1 MPANDLNDRYRTPV
15 EVDRR
20 AEGIWY
26 AGTLED
32 GTPARILVVSAMLT
46 ASLRRPEAFFETL
59 ARASRVRDRALDVPR
74 AWGEL
79 ANGDLHVAF
88 GDSGARAITPGV
100 SAADVARMGES
111 LARALDVM
119 HKTGLAHGAIAPTRV
134 VQRADGG
141 WELLEFGL
149 LPALITGGVDARSAA
164 VALSEPPYVS
174 PEVQNGAVPDERSD
188 VYSLGAVLYELLT
201 GKAPYGG
208 RTTAYVLASVL
219 AEESEAPTAAG
230 TETTGPVV
238 DALVRAIERQPED
251 RWPSAAAFADAL
263 ASGISTRASRAK
275 AAPARTGCLPGAAAF
290 LAIVAA
296 AGAYAL

>member
-1 MPANDLNDRYRTPV
+1 MPANDLNDRYREPV

-26 AGTLED
+26 TGTLED
-32 GTPARILVVSAMLT
+32 GTRARVLVISAMLT
-46 ASLRRPEAFFETL
+46 ASLRHPEGFFETL
-59 ARASRVRDRALDVPR
+59 GRASRIRNEALDVPR

-79 ANGDLHVAF
+79 TNGDLHVAF
-88 GDSGARAITPGV
+88 GDSGASSAAPGL
-100 SAADVARMGES
+100 SAADVAVMGVS
-111 LARALDVM
+111 LARALDVG
-119 HKTGLAHGAIAPTRV
+119 HKTGLVHGAIAPVRV
-134 VQRADGG
+134 VHRAEGG
-141 WELLEFGL
+141 WELREFGL
-149 LPALITGGVDARSAA
+149 LPALIGGGVDARSAA
-164 VALSEPPYVS
+164 VALSEPEYVS

-219 AEESEAPTAAG
+219 AEEAEAPATTADS
-230 TETTGPVV
+230 TNPVV

-251 RWPSAAAFADAL
+251 RWPSVAAFADAL
-263 ASGISTRASRAK
+263 AAGIPARSSGATP
-275 AAPARTGCLPGAAAF
+275 APSRTGCLPGAAAL
-290 LAIVAA
+290 LAVVIA